1 MFPMVTLVVLLATLL
16 MYMFASTY
24 IQLQIQFPSQNIDT
38 HPISKPQYCYTGE
51 LKNWY
56 AGAICRIHIM
66 SGMQAGGDHEMKKY
80 N

>member
-1 MFPMVTLVVLLATLL
+1 MPLYCYTSNLEATMLLH
-16 MYMFASTY
+16 
-24 IQLQIQFPSQNIDT
+24 IQFPSQNIDT

-56 AGAICRIHIM
+56 AGAICRIHII